1 MQNTAME
8 RGDGHEV
15 QPLAEELLLGQLV
28 GEAQLSFQG

>member
-15 QPLAEELLLGQLV
+15 QTLAEEFLLGQLL
-28 GEAQLSFQG
+28 GESQLSLLG